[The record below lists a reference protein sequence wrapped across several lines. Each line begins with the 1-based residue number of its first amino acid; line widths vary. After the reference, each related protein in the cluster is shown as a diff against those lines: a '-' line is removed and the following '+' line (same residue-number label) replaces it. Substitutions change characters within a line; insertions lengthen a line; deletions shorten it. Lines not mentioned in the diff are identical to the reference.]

1 MKISLQ
7 QKEVN
12 MQVCE
17 LKEQRDE
24 MIPVQ
29 IRELSFDQ

>member
-7 QKEVN
+7 QKDVN

-24 MIPVQ
+24 MMPVQ
-29 IRELSFDQ
+29 HRELIFDQ